1 MQMED
6 IQDANQDEVLE
17 EAKTDYNEFL
27 GNLILYQ
34 LPFLTYPVFELTH
47 YIITAYK
54 IRTDFG
60 SQYSR

>member
-1 MQMED
+1 MDGVPDVNEE
-6 IQDANQDEVLE
+6 ALLE
-17 EAKTDYNEFL
+17 EAVPDHNDLL
-27 GNLILYQ
+27 GNIILYQ

-60 SQYSR
+60 IQYSR